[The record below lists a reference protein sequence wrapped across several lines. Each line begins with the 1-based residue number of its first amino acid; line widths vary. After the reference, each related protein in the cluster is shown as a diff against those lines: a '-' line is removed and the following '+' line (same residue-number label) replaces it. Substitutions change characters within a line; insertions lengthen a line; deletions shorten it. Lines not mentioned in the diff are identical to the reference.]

1 MTIRFFLILSILSS
15 FISPASAADEA
26 AAALYAER
34 CASCHGRDMSGGN
47 AQSMIDGVWQ
57 FGSGDWDIERNI
69 KHGIAAN
76 GMPAYAGAFTDEQVR
91 GLVALIK
98 ATAQTAGAKRP
109 PLPEVLTAREYDV
122 RVEKWLEGVSA
133 PWGLEFHTPDFALLT
148 ERSGRLRVVE
158 QGKLRPEAVQGTP
171 AVLEIGQGGLMDVA
185 FDPDYDANGWVYLTY
200 SEGLPGAPKADPG
213 AEQPAMTCIVRGR
226 IKGNQWIDEQKL
238 WNAKPEHFRSK
249 MYHFGSRI
257 AFDREG
263 HLYFSIGERGH
274 QDDAQDPL
282 RPNGKIHRVNRDGS
296 IPADNPFADGKKG
309 LASVWSFGH
318 RNPQGLA
325 LHPMTGVLWETEHGP
340 MGGDEVNIVRRGAN
354 YGWPV
359 ATYGVNYNGKIVT
372 ESTGGEGIEQ
382 PILFW
387 APSIAVCGIDFVR
400 GGQFA
405 RWKDN
410 LLVTGLG
417 HEELRRLVLVGERV
431 IHQEVLLKNAGR
443 VRDVACGPDGAIY
456 VVLNGPD
463 VVLKLTSAG
472 RAVRQ

>member
-1 MTIRFFLILSILSS
+1 MPIRVLLILSILSS
-15 FISPASAADEA
+15 FPHFASALDEVG
-26 AAALYAER
+26 AALYAER

-47 AQSMIDGVWQ
+47 AQSMLDGVWQ
-57 FGSGDWDIERNI
+57 FGSDDWDLTRNI

-76 GMPAYAGAFTDEQVR
+76 GMPAYGATFSDDQIAALVR
-91 GLVALIK
+91 HIK
-98 ATAQTAGAKRP
+98 ETAAKAGAKRP
-109 PLPEVLTAREYDV
+109 PLPTAIAAREYDV
-122 RVEKWLEGVSA
+122 RVEKWLDGVAS
-133 PWGLEFHTPDFALLT
+133 PWALTFHTADFALLT
-148 ERSGRLRVVE
+148 ERDGRLRVVE
-158 QGKLRPEAVQGTP
+158 GGKLRPQAVDGTP
-171 AVLEIGQGGLMDVA
+171 AVLQVGQGGLMDVA
-185 FDPDYDANGWVYLTY
+185 FDPDYAKNGWVYLTY
-200 SEGLPGAPKADPG
+200 SEGLPGSGKPAPG
-213 AEQPAMTCIVRGR
+213 AEHPAMTCLVRGK
-226 IKGNQWIDEQKL
+226 IDGNRWVENQLL
-238 WNAKPEHFRSK
+238 WRAKPEHFRSK
-249 MYHFGSRI
+249 MFHFGSRI

-263 HLYFSIGERGH
+263 LLYFSVGERGH
-274 QDDAQDPL
+274 QEDAQDPH

-296 IPADNPFADGKKG
+296 IPADNPFADGAKG

-325 LHPMTGVLWETEHGP
+325 LHPSTGVLWETEHGP
-340 MGGDEVNIVRRGAN
+340 MGGDEVNVVRRGAN

-359 ATYGVNYNGKIVT
+359 ATYGVNYDGKIVT
-372 ESTGGEGIEQ
+372 EATGGEGIEQ

-400 GGQFA
+400 GDEFP
-405 RWKDN
+405 RWRDN

-431 IHQEVLLKNAGR
+431 LHQEVLLKNAGR

-456 VVLNGPD
+456 AVLNNPD